1 MCERGMRGVR
11 ASSRSAREAMRGAFL
26 IEALVA
32 VLVFS
37 LAAAGVFSVLA
48 NALHASGNAS
58 IRAAANALAAS
69 TLARMSIEDLPALS
83 ERYDPHVPGPG
94 YRTLATMAKRLP
106 GVTDTHNLPL
116 VTVSDGSSAGSRRVS
131 ITVLWQ
137 LPNEATPHRAQL
149 SSVVAHH

>member
-1 MCERGMRGVR
+1 MCERSTPGLR
-11 ASSRSAREAMRGAFL
+11 ASPRGAREAMGGALL

-37 LAAAGVFSVLA
+37 LAATGVFSMLA

-58 IRAAANALAAS
+58 IRATANALAAS
-69 TLARMSIEDLPALS
+69 TLARISIEDLPTLY
-83 ERYDPHVPGPG
+83 ERYDPDVPGPG

-116 VTVSDGSSAGSRRVS
+116 VTVGDGPSAGSRRVS

-149 SSVVAHH
+149 SSVVAHR